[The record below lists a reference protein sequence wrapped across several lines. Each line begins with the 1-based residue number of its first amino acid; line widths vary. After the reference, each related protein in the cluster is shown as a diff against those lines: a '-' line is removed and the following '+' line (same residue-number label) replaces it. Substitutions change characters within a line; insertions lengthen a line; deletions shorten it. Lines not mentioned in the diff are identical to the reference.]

1 MKTIYLVP
9 HTHYDVAWAFSREEY
24 FGINVEILN
33 QMLRVM
39 KENPEFKFCLEQ
51 TFLLKEVEQRNPELW
66 LCLKQLIEQER
77 LEIVDGQYLMPDTM
91 LPTGEVLI
99 REILWG
105 KRYCKEK
112 FGIEVPVAWAAD
124 SFGMNAQL
132 PQIYKK
138 TGYKW
143 LALRR
148 GAKAWITHSEFVWR
162 GLDGTTILTHWMPLG
177 YRAGLYLDRLDQ
189 SFVDLN
195 KYAATPH
202 ILMPCG
208 SGSTPPQPEIPQA
221 VEHWNKT
228 HGEARMKIATPKE
241 FFQALEEA
249 EKRFEVVEGEL
260 YDDELV
266 EVFPQVCTSRL
277 WIFQSYRE
285 CEGLLMTAEEF
296 ATIAWL
302 LGAEYPRFELR
313 EAWENVLFTAFHD
326 IIAGCGVD
334 EIYKEVKGICRSLKT
349 KLGDMLSQS
358 LSYIA
363 TKVNTGG
370 EAILAFNPLTWRT
383 QNWAEAHVQIPPEY
397 SGVPGIKEGRGVE
410 SEVIELKRDEK
421 AGTAEAR
428 IGFIAGLPPLGYR
441 VYNLTQRGKEPE
453 YRIKVGGQSIETPFF
468 RVTSDKETGIIEVL
482 DKEGRLLT
490 KGNEVFIDDEIG
502 DLYHHRARFAD
513 LIKSESGKGLEF
525 GAFKP
530 KSFRIENG
538 NLRAKIIFEDEYYC
552 LTWPY
557 RLKEKFPP
565 VLYKHRML
573 KIRKEVVVFRDLPR
587 IEFITKIRNKHPNI
601 RLNIRFD
608 TGLERKVY
616 YRETQF
622 GVIPEPTEYF
632 SRTRGLRPSEIPNFL
647 SWFHLDNGARGI
659 TFMNKGLPANAII
672 EDSVYLRLIRSVS
685 GLSADGQA
693 GPLVPTPDALELNRD
708 YTFEYALQ
716 HHEGDW
722 RQSEAYKHGQEYHH
736 RPLCTQANAK
746 GNLPS
751 EFSFL
756 EISPCNLILSALKK
770 AEDSEE
776 VILRFFETKGEETMA
791 EIELFRNI
799 ERAAVANLLEQEEYE
814 LRPDGNKLKFEV
826 KPFEIVTLKL
836 SL

>member
-1 MKTIYLVP
+1 LV
-9 HTHYDVAWAFSREEY
+9 
-24 FGINVEILN
+24 
-33 QMLRVM
+33 
-39 KENPEFKFCLEQ
+39 
-51 TFLLKEVEQRNPELW
+51 
-66 LCLKQLIEQER
+66 
-77 LEIVDGQYLMPDTM
+77 
-91 LPTGEVLI
+91 
-99 REILWG
+99 REILFG
-105 KRYCKEK
+105 KRYCNEK

-148 GAKAWITHSEFVWR
+148 GAKAWITHSEFVWK

-177 YRAGLYLDRLDQ
+177 YRAGLYLDKLEQ
-189 SFVDLN
+189 SFIDLN
-195 KYAATPH
+195 KYATTPH

-221 VEHWNKT
+221 VEYWNKA
-228 HGEARMKIATPKE
+228 HDEDRMRIATPKE
-241 FFQALEEA
+241 FFQAVEEA
-249 EKRFEVVEGEL
+249 EKRFESVEGEL

-277 WIFQSYRE
+277 WIVQSYRE
-285 CEGLLMTAEEF
+285 CEGLIITAEEF

-302 LGAEYPRFELR
+302 LGAEYPSSELR
-313 EAWENVLFTAFHD
+313 EAWENVLFAAFHD

-334 EIYKEVKGICRSLKT
+334 EIYEEVKDICLSVKT
-349 KLGDMLSQS
+349 KLGYILSRS

-363 TKVNTGG
+363 SKVNTNG
-370 EAILAFNPLTWRT
+370 EAILAFNPLTWRM
-383 QNWAEAHVQIPPEY
+383 QNWAEADVQLPPEY
-397 SGVPGIKEGRGVE
+397 SEAPGIRERRGVE
-410 SEVIELKRDEK
+410 SEVIDIQRDEK
-421 AGTAEAR
+421 GRIGEAR
-428 IGFIAGLPPLGYR
+428 IGFIVDLPPLGYR
-441 VYNLTQRGKEPE
+441 VYNLTQKRKNTE
-453 YRIKVGGQSIETPFF
+453 YKIKVEGQSIDTPFF
-468 RVTSDKETGIIEVL
+468 RVTSDKETGIVEVL

-490 KGNEVFIDDEIG
+490 KGNEIFIDDEIG

-525 GAFKP
+525 GSFKP

-538 NLRAKIIFEDEYYC
+538 NLRAKIIFENEYYC

-557 RLKEKFPP
+557 RLRERFPP
-565 VLYKHRML
+565 TLYKYKML
-573 KIRKEVVVFRDLPR
+573 DIRKEVIVFRDLPR
-587 IEFITKIRNKHPNI
+587 IEFITKVKNKHPNV
-601 RLNIRFD
+601 RLNIKFD
-608 TGLERKVY
+608 TGLERKLY

-632 SRTRGLRPSEIPNFL
+632 SRTRGLTPSEIPNFL
-647 SWFHLDNGARGI
+647 SWFDLDNGARGI

-685 GLSADGQA
+685 GLSADGHA
-693 GPLVPTPDALELNRD
+693 GPLVPTPDALELNKD

-756 EISPCNLILSALKK
+756 KISPNNLILSALKK
-770 AEDSEE
+770 AEDSDE
-776 VILRFFETKGEETMA
+776 VILRFFETKGEETVA
-791 EIELFRNI
+791 EIELFRKI
-799 ERAAVANLLEQEEYE
+799 DRCTVADLLEREEYE
-814 LRPDGNKLKFEV
+814 LKPDHNILRMKV

-836 SL
+836 RF